1 MENLLLAAQI
11 LTGILLIGAILIQTR
26 GTGFGRG
33 SSHASFTRRGL
44 EKLVFRLTFVLVAI
58 FLIVSILRLAI

>member
-1 MENLLLAAQI
+1 MENLLLIAQI
-11 LTGILLIGAILIQTR
+11 ITGILLTGAILIQTR

-44 EKLVFRLTFVLVAI
+44 EKLVFRSTFVLTAI
-58 FLIVSILRLAI
+58 FLIISILRLAI

>member
-1 MENLLLAAQI
+1 MENLLLVAQI
-11 LTGILLIGAILIQTR
+11 ITGILLTGAILIQTR

>member
-1 MENLLLAAQI
+1 MENLLLVAQI
-11 LTGILLIGAILIQTR
+11 ITGILLTGAILIQTR

-58 FLIVSILRLAI
+58 FVIVSILRLAI

>member
-1 MENLLLAAQI
+1 MENLLLVAQI
-11 LTGILLIGAILIQTR
+11 ITGILLTGAILIQTR

-44 EKLVFRLTFVLVAI
+44 EKLVFRSTFVLVAI

>member
-1 MENLLLAAQI
+1 MENLLLVAQI
-11 LTGILLIGAILIQTR
+11 ITGILLTGAILIQTR

-44 EKLVFRLTFVLVAI
+44 EKLVFRSTFVLVAI
-58 FLIVSILRLAI
+58 FVIVSILRLAI

>member
-1 MENLLLAAQI
+1 MENLLLVAQI
-11 LTGILLIGAILIQTR
+11 ITGILLAGAILIQTR

-58 FLIVSILRLAI
+58 FVIVSILRLAI

>member
-1 MENLLLAAQI
+1 MESLLLVAQI
-11 LTGILLIGAILIQTR
+11 ITGILLTGAILIQTR

-44 EKLVFRLTFVLVAI
+44 EKLVFRSTFVLVAI

>member
-1 MENLLLAAQI
+1 MENLLLVAQI

-44 EKLVFRLTFVLVAI
+44 EKLVFRLTFVLVGI

>member
-1 MENLLLAAQI
+1 MENLLLVAQI
-11 LTGILLIGAILIQTR
+11 ITGILLTGAILIQTR

-44 EKLVFRLTFVLVAI
+44 EKLVFRLTFVLVGI

>member
-1 MENLLLAAQI
+1 MENLLLVTQI
-11 LTGILLIGAILIQTR
+11 ITGILLTGAILIQTR

-44 EKLVFRLTFVLVAI
+44 EKLVFRSTFVLVAI

>member
-1 MENLLLAAQI
+1 MENFLLVAQI
-11 LTGILLIGAILIQTR
+11 LTGIFLIGAILIQTR

-44 EKLVFRLTFVLVAI
+44 EKLIFRLTFVLTAI
-58 FLIVSILRLAI
+58 FLLVSILRLAI